1 MPRTYTVHEATID
14 GPIVGTY
21 PDEGTNV
28 ASNPKRGE
36 IIEVSGKRWRVV
48 ADAEGEGALLLVQ
61 PVEDLEGLDDVEMAL
76 RHADQTRD
84 KEQDDAD
91 NEAGP
96 SGPYVEPGPD
106 DRYT

>member
-1 MPRTYTVHEATID
+1 MPRTYTVHEATSD

-21 PDEGTNV
+21 TVDGPNV
-28 ASNPKRGE
+28 ASDPKRGE

-48 ADAEGEGALLLVQ
+48 ADAEGEETLLVQ
-61 PVEDLEGLDDVEMAL
+61 PVDDVEGLDDVEMAL

-84 KEQDDAD
+84 KEQDDSD
-91 NEAGP
+91 NDVGP

>member
-1 MPRTYTVHEATID
+1 MPQSYTVHEATVD

-21 PDEGTNV
+21 TADGLNV
-28 ASNPKRGE
+28 ASDPKRGE

-48 ADAEGEGALLLVQ
+48 ADAVGGGTLLVQ
-61 PVEDLEGLDDVEMAL
+61 PVEDVEGLDDVEMAL

-84 KEQDDAD
+84 REQDDAD
-91 NEAGP
+91 NDVGP
-96 SGPYVEPGPD
+96 SGPYVEPGRD

>member
-1 MPRTYTVHEATID
+1 MPQTYTVHEATVD

-21 PDEGTNV
+21 TDDGLSV
-28 ASNPKRGE
+28 ASDPKRGE

-48 ADAEGEGALLLVQ
+48 EDAEGGGTLLVQ
-61 PVEDLEGLDDVEMAL
+61 PVDDLEGLDDVEMAL
-76 RHADQTRD
+76 RHADETRD

-91 NEAGP
+91 NDAGP
-96 SGPYVEPGPD
+96 GGPYVEPGPN